1 MKVLLL
7 EDNLMWSV
15 RVRKGLESLG
25 HKVTV
30 ATEPSEADLAIVNLG
45 ARAFD
50 PFAAIA
56 TLKKGGTTVIGHV
69 GHKEKDTWKRG
80 EEAGCD
86 KVVSNGTL
94 ANRLKAVIDDVV
106 KLQTER

>member
-25 HKVTV
+25 HTV
-30 ATEPSEADLAIVNLG
+30 LVSAETEAMPYVDLAIVNLSAG
-45 ARAFD
+45 AFD
-50 PFAAIA
+50 PFDAVRK
-56 TLKKGGTTVIGHV
+56 LKLNNTRVIGHV
-69 GHKEKDTWKRG
+69 GHKDKELWRQG
-80 EEAGCD
+80 QEAGCD

-94 ANRLKAVIDDVV
+94 ANRLKAA
-106 KLQTER
+106 LEE